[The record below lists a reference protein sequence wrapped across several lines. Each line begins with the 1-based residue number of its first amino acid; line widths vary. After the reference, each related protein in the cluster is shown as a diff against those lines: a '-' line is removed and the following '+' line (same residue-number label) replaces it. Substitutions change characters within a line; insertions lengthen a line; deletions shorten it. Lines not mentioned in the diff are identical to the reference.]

1 MRRDTSGV
9 LRGGIEHATAEL
21 GRGHHIAP
29 VLNALSIYR
38 AGGDPAGQV
47 RAERSLQ
54 RQGFERATQTDWD
67 GGRVVTWAHPGQR
80 QAEDS
85 LVQTPS
91 GTACCVGPLWFRGH
105 FGRHALTV
113 LLEEV
118 HATGRLEEAALRG
131 NFALFL
137 DTGEHTWL
145 LNDALGFV
153 HVYGSDDGC
162 FISTS
167 WLAACAYLKN
177 VELDAAAATEYVLVG
192 AAHSCQSVARGVSLL
207 PLGQV
212 RDLKRRRAWQRFPDG
227 FGSRAPDFSSPEEAI
242 DAITVHL
249 RQVSAEVASAFPG
262 RVNTALSGGF
272 DSRLIVAGLLAAG
285 VQPRLFVYGEPDS
298 ADVAIARTV
307 ANAIGITLDAVD
319 KGSLNSGLP
328 VPDLESLEQSA
339 LFFDGL
345 PNDGIDDPGADR
357 RTRLQQTAGGS
368 IALNG
373 GGGEI
378 FRNYFHLPDRAF
390 TGRDIVRTFY
400 RGFSRGVFRQRDGLA
415 NYETRLAASIRHIVG
430 LSEVGGNERL
440 TRAQVELLYPSFR
453 CHYWMGVNNSVS
465 IRHGYYTTPLAD
477 RESVRLAQRLPLR
490 WKNAGAFQC
499 RLIAALHPGIAA
511 QPSAYGFSFDEGPGW
526 TARLAE
532 WATCA
537 RPVRLR
543 PLINATRRHLGN
555 VRVAPELLQ
564 RYRGLLPGEW
574 QMDRLLDLAQLA
586 DGGALGRALAIEVV
600 WRRIF

>member
-1 MRRDTSGV
+1 MGCTAQTGV
-9 LRGGIEHATAEL
+9 EYAIADPGCRHQA
-21 GRGHHIAP
+21 AP
-29 VLNALSIYR
+29 VLNALSICL
-38 AGGDPAGQV
+38 AGADPAGLT
-47 RAERSLQ
+47 RAARSLE
-54 RQGFERATQTDWD
+54 RQGFERAAQIEWD
-67 GGRVVTWAHPGQR
+67 GGGVVTWAHPGQR
-80 QAEDS
+80 QTEDCI
-85 LVQTPS
+85 VQTPL

-105 FGRHALTV
+105 FGRHALAA
-113 LLEEV
+113 LLEVV
-118 HATGRLEEAALRG
+118 HATGRLEESALRG

-137 DTGEHTWL
+137 DTGDHTWL

-167 WLAACAYLKN
+167 WLATCAYLKH
-177 VELDAAAATEYVLVG
+177 VELDAASVTEYVLVG

-212 RDLKRRRAWQRFPDG
+212 RDLRRRRAWQRFPDG
-227 FGSRAPDFSSPEEAI
+227 FGSNAPVFGSPEEAVEAVT
-242 DAITVHL
+242 DHL
-249 RQVSAEVASAFPG
+249 RKVSAEVASAFPA

-285 VQPRLFVYGEPDS
+285 LQPRLFVYGDDGS
-298 ADVAIARTV
+298 IDVTIARSV
-307 ANAIGITLDAVD
+307 ANAIDLALNAID
-319 KGSLNSGLP
+319 KSELNRDLP
-328 VPDLESLEQSA
+328 MPDLESLEQSA

-345 PNDGIDDPGADR
+345 PNDGIDDRGADR
-357 RTRLQQTAGGS
+357 RTRLQQTADGS

-390 TGRDIVRTFY
+390 TARDIVRAFY
-400 RGFSRGVFRQRDGLA
+400 RGFSRGVFRDRDSLA
-415 NYETRLAASIRHIVG
+415 NYEARLAASIQNIVG
-430 LSEVGGNERL
+430 MSEAGKERL
-440 TRAQVELLYPSFR
+440 TRAQVELLYPLFR

-465 IRHGYYTTPLAD
+465 VRHGYYATPLAD

-490 WKNAGAFQC
+490 WKNAGAFQS
-499 RLIAALHPGIAA
+499 RLVVALHPGIAA
-511 QPSAYGFSFDEGPGW
+511 QPSAYGFRFDEGPDW
-526 TARLAE
+526 KARLAE

-543 PLINATRRHLGN
+543 PLINATHRRLGN

-564 RYRGLLPGEW
+564 RYRELLPGEW
-574 QMDRLLDLAQLA
+574 QMDPLLDLAQLT

-600 WRRIF
+600 SRRIF